1 MTIFNPK
8 KSSNFIKTPIDKDI
22 KHSFDQPSAHE
33 IVTKRVTFITII
45 HHLLKVN
52 NNYTYYAS
60 GNVLVN
66 NPNPYPSNN
75 ENPPA
80 HLKKEILNISKNF
93 KTREPA
99 NQFMDTLIEGFEMK
113 LPHDNDDIPLALQQ
127 EYECWQ
133 LHAPSFPPPPID
145 GF

>member
-8 KSSNFIKTPIDKDI
+8 KSSNFIKTPIEKDI

-52 NNYTYYAS
+52 NNYTYYAP
-60 GNVLVN
+60 GNFLKN
-66 NPNPYPSNN
+66 HPNPYPSNN
-75 ENPPA
+75 KNPPA
-80 HLKKEILNISKNF
+80 HLKKEILNISKNV
-93 KTREPA
+93 KTRKPA
-99 NQFMDTLIEGFEMK
+99 NQFMDTLIEGFEIK
-113 LPHDNDDIPLALQQ
+113 LPHNNDDIPLALQQ

-133 LHAPSFPPPPID
+133 LHAPLLPTPTH
-145 GF
+145 